1 MASGYCTVGDWGE
14 ERLDFTVIGAPVN
27 LASRLQA
34 HAGHN
39 GVLVCESTAALAGH
53 VFPLGAERELVL
65 KGIGGV
71 KARALEKGLVDPP
84 PPSAKVPR
92 PDVCV
97 P

>member
-34 HAGHN
+34 HAGHD
-39 GVLVCESTAALAGH
+39 GILICEPTAALVGQ

-65 KGIGGV
+65 RGIGKV
-71 KARALEKGLVDPP
+71 KARRLESALVDPP
-84 PPSAKVPR
+84 PASAKVPR
-92 PDVCV
+92 PEV
-97 P
+97 